1 MNGSKYHA
9 HDKQIMAENVGRK
22 LEKPIKCAIKLYY
35 MKANVKSTETI
46 ADITAFLHVMSSEDF
61 HLIVPY
67 SLTV

>member
-1 MNGSKYHA
+1 MHMISRLWLKMSEESW
-9 HDKQIMAENVGRK
+9 K
-22 LEKPIKCAIKLYY
+22 KPIKCAIKLYY